1 MEDRVR
7 LVLAIISTG
16 NELQR
21 RLDGELSH
29 IKGVSFSEYQLLSA
43 LAAGPAEQTSR
54 TQLAELVGLTP
65 SGVTRALR
73 PLERLGLVESVRD
86 ERDARRSLSALT
98 PAGRELVADAQ
109 QVVVDKIDGLTA
121 LDTCTGD
128 EMAATRA
135 LLERVRRA

>member
-1 MEDRVR
+1 MEDRIR

-16 NELQR
+16 SDLQR
-21 RLDGELSH
+21 RLDAELAH

-43 LAAGPAEQTSR
+43 LGSSPTAQISR

-73 PLERLGLVESVRD
+73 PLERLGFVESVRD

-98 PAGRELVADAQ
+98 RAGRELVDDAE
-109 QVVVDKIDGLTA
+109 QVVADKIDDLAA
-121 LDTCTGD
+121 LDAFTDD
-128 EMAATRA
+128 EMAAACT